1 VTIKLS
7 WRFEG
12 GKHVLY
18 RQGSKTPVLSVVADQ
33 IYPGMWRIL
42 DRDGN
47 LSDLGNITRIKDA
60 AVAIAMADYDNQ
72 VRRRVERRAGSPYS
86 DSRAAGLPSQPPGPT
101 FESSSAITA

>member
-1 VTIKLS
+1 
-7 WRFEG
+7 
-12 GKHVLY
+12 
-18 RQGSKTPVLSVVADQ
+18 VADQ

-86 DSRAAGLPSQPPGPT
+86 AHMLTADGRTLIERIAETNLLPAPEVPKVVQLGAT
-101 FESSSAITA
+101 K